1 MASFPLL
8 DPAEE
13 QSGFEMRNTPALVQV
28 AGHDPWIGGRGC
40 APECSRVQPYCCEII
55 FCHLQ
60 PPPPPPEK
68 IVPARSSSVSPGR
81 LIVGVR
87 KGVKW
92 AAGGLGGYFWA
103 APGDISGC
111 GLERNGSEADN
122 WGG

>member
-1 MASFPLL
+1 MTLGLEGGDVHRNAAASKLIAVKSSSAICNPLL
-8 DPAEE
+8 
-13 QSGFEMRNTPALVQV
+13 
-28 AGHDPWIGGRGC
+28 
-40 APECSRVQPYCCEII
+40 
-55 FCHLQ
+55 HLQ
-60 PPPPPPEK
+60 EKK
-68 IVPARSSSVSPGR
+68 IVPARSSVSPGR